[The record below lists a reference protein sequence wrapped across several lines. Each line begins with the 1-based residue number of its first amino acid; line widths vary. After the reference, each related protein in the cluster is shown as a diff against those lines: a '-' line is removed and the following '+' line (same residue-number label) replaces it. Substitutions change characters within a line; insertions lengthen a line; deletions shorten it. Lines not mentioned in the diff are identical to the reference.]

1 MLAKKLG
8 VKTGEAI
15 WEAKLKAHDLVTVP
29 SDFKKY
35 LRFSRMA
42 RKILYDYTDRVEP
55 FGIDENWIDVTDS
68 YSLYGD
74 GKTIAELIRSRIK
87 EELGLTV
94 SIGVSF
100 NKVFAKLGSDLK
112 KPDAVTVIPY
122 ESFKDIVWPLPAE
135 EMLYVGRSTIKK
147 LQSRN
152 IFTIGDI
159 AKCDIKRLNLLLG
172 KWGDVLWMFA
182 NGKDTAQVRRINENA
197 AVKSIGNGTTCP
209 RDLVNNQD
217 VKLVFSVLAE
227 SIAARLR
234 DYGLKA
240 FGVQIYVRDNSL
252 SSISRQ
258 KKITNATCLS
268 DDILNAAM
276 ELFTAGYSWVRPV
289 RSLSMRAI
297 DLVTDNGC
305 MELSLFEDN
314 KKEIARENLA
324 HAIDGIR
331 KRFGHGAVLKA
342 SCLLDSKL
350 TGFNPKEDHT
360 IHPVSYFR

>member
-1 MLAKKLG
+1 M
-8 VKTGEAI
+8 
-15 WEAKLKAHDLVTVP
+15 
-29 SDFKKY
+29 
-35 LRFSRMA
+35 
-42 RKILYDYTDRVEP
+42 
-55 FGIDENWIDVTDS
+55 
-68 YSLYGD
+68 
-74 GKTIAELIRSRIK
+74 
-87 EELGLTV
+87 
-94 SIGVSF
+94 
-100 NKVFAKLGSDLK
+100 
-112 KPDAVTVIPY
+112 
-122 ESFKDIVWPLPAE
+122 
-135 EMLYVGRSTIKK
+135 
-147 LQSRN
+147 
-152 IFTIGDI
+152 
-159 AKCDIKRLNLLLG
+159 
-172 KWGDVLWMFA
+172 
-182 NGKDTAQVRRINENA
+182 
-197 AVKSIGNGTTCP
+197 
-209 RDLVNNQD
+209 VNNQD

-258 KKITNATCLS
+258 KKITKATCLS
-268 DDILNAAM
+268 DDILAAAI

-289 RSLSMRAI
+289 RSPSMRAI

-314 KKEIARENLA
+314 EKEIAIEKLA

-331 KRFGHGAVLKA
+331 KRFGHSTVLKV